1 MDDLGRKTRLPPA
14 LPPPLSLSLPPSLP
28 LFTLFTQPLKMA
40 AAPSIQPPVVPA
52 PLAGESALSPE
63 MNSPESRQPGD
74 EEAAAAAAKPCD
86 PEMSFRDL
94 PDLEPEE
101 IERRLARTR
110 QELSNRRKILIKNL
124 PPDTTNQEVHEIL
137 KEYELKYCFVD
148 RNKGTAFVTLL
159 NGDQAQDAIRSLH
172 HSSVRGRLIN
182 VTLQPTDS
190 LLCLTNL
197 PHTFTAQQF
206 EELVR
211 AYGNIERSFLV
222 YSELTGHSKGYGF
235 VEYMKKDS
243 ASRARSELLGRPLD
257 DRSLMVQWMDVNQLS
272 QEENLHSK
280 CLCINRLPL
289 DLCDSE
295 ELTQLFSE
303 TYKPVFCQLAQDEG
317 SPVRGF
323 GVVEYESAEQAEAS
337 LIEMDRTLVGG
348 QEIRL
353 SLCTP
358 GTSGRSTL
366 AALIAAQGMILS
378 NRKGLLPEPNLAQ
391 LLTSMTNPA
400 ALQILMRPYH
410 TGKRGGKYGRHT
422 SLPFLRPSLTTALLT
437 LGKVHQNAMLGNGL
451 VLQNLLHMQLAQQ
464 QLLHIK
470 DKRISSVS
478 SLLGD
483 PSRLLMQKAL
493 SLRHPGLM
501 QLGKGLLGDSPPE
514 LGHEAVPQPSTHNAT
529 AVVSA
534 AGVVPYLHGRGGAGE
549 PNSTHSLSTNHSAS
563 SSASCDRQPAPPG
576 TLMSSHPQGQGYS
589 LGISNS
595 GLGPP
600 PPKPPGGIY
609 TSLGHHNSSDGCPL
623 ASMVSGGQGS
633 LLGDPPKEVRLP
645 SNPYLNLASVM
656 PGVVLQGSV
665 GSKVQG
671 GHPPSGMYGSSVAP
685 VVSQGSGSF
694 SHSTA
699 ATTTAQYSADT
710 CTDYSQYNQAY
721 SQEAMQQWYQHYQ
734 AQAHTYATAA
744 SQDSAATDYAKEHAQ
759 APPVSTYADYSSYM
773 QAVAQYY
780 SQPAPANQAY
790 ASKEAEACKPLGV
803 SLHAVSN
810 GSAPPAVLP
819 AAAVLPAYGAL
830 PLMPGF
836 LGAPHPAA
844 ATASAV
850 THTPTAATDWNT
862 YYYNQTRGHKREYPQ
877 LAVQEVTSSDGAYI
891 GQHSQGLGGQY
902 ADYFKRKRL

>member
-1 MDDLGRKTRLPPA
+1 
-14 LPPPLSLSLPPSLP
+14 
-28 LFTLFTQPLKMA
+28 MA
-40 AAPSIQPPVVPA
+40 AASSIQPPSVHSS
-52 PLAGESALSPE
+52 LARDSALSPE
-63 MNSPESRQPGD
+63 MDSPESRQPED
-74 EEAAAAAAKPCD
+74 EEAAAAQPCE
-86 PEMSFRDL
+86 PAISLRDL

-101 IERRLARTR
+101 IERRLAKTR

-172 HSSVRGRLIN
+172 HSTVRGRLIN

-211 AYGNIERSFLV
+211 SYGNIERSFLV

-243 ASRARSELLGRPLD
+243 ASRARSELLGRPLG

-280 CLCINRLPL
+280 CLCVDRLPL

-323 GVVEYESAEQAEAS
+323 GVVEYESAEQAEAV

-348 QEIRL
+348 QEVRL

-410 TGKRGGKYGRHT
+410 SGKRGGKYGRHT
-422 SLPFLRPSLTTALLT
+422 SLPFLRPPLTTALLT
-437 LGKVHQNAMLGNGL
+437 LGKAHQSAMLGNGL

-493 SLRHPGLM
+493 SLRPPGLVP
-501 QLGKGLLGDSPPE
+501 LGKGLLGDSPTE
-514 LGHEAVPQPSTHNAT
+514 LGQESVPASTHNAT
-529 AVVSA
+529 VVVSA
-534 AGVVPYLHGRGGAGE
+534 AGVMPYLQGRAGGGDQ
-549 PNSTHSLSTNHSAS
+549 NSAHSVSTTPSASCSSSSSS
-563 SSASCDRQPAPPG
+563 SSASTACERQPAPPG
-576 TLMSSHPQGQGYS
+576 TMVSSQPQGQSYA

-600 PPKPPGGIY
+600 PPKPPGGVY
-609 TSLGHHNSSDGCPL
+609 TSTGQHNSSDGCPL
-623 ASMVSGGQGS
+623 ASMVSSGQSS

-665 GSKVQG
+665 GSKAQG
-671 GHPPSGMYGSSVAP
+671 GQPGSGVYGGSVAP

-694 SHSTA
+694 SHSAT
-699 ATTTAQYSADT
+699 ATTTAPYSTDT
-710 CTDYSQYNQAY
+710 STDYSQYNQAY
-721 SQEAMQQWYQHYQ
+721 TQEAMQQWYQHYQ
-734 AQAHTYATAA
+734 AAQAHTYNTAA
-744 SQDSAATDYAKEHAQ
+744 PQDNTATDYSKEHTQ
-759 APPVSTYADYSSYM
+759 APAVSSYGDYSSYM
-773 QAVAQYY
+773 QAVTQYY
-780 SQPAPANQAY
+780 SQPATANQAY
-790 ASKEAEACKPLGV
+790 ASKEVDVCKPLGV

-810 GSAPPAVLP
+810 GAAPPPAVLP
-819 AAAVLPAYGAL
+819 AAAVLPAYSTL
-830 PLMPGF
+830 PLMPSF

-844 ATASAV
+844 ATPNPV
-850 THTPTAATDWNT
+850 THAHTAATDWNT

>member
-1 MDDLGRKTRLPPA
+1 
-14 LPPPLSLSLPPSLP
+14 
-28 LFTLFTQPLKMA
+28 MA
-40 AAPSIQPPVVPA
+40 AASSIQPPSVHSS
-52 PLAGESALSPE
+52 LGRDSALSPE
-63 MNSPESRQPGD
+63 MDSPESRQPED
-74 EEAAAAAAKPCD
+74 EEAAATQPSEPGICL
-86 PEMSFRDL
+86 RDL
-94 PDLEPEE
+94 PDIEPEE
-101 IERRLARTR
+101 IERRLAKTR

-124 PPDTTNQEVHEIL
+124 PPDTTNQEVHDIL

-172 HSSVRGRLIN
+172 HSTVRGRLIN
-182 VTLQPTDS
+182 VALQPTDS

-197 PHTFTAQQF
+197 PYTFTAQQF

-211 AYGNIERSFLV
+211 SYGNIERSFLV

-243 ASRARSELLGRPLD
+243 ASRARSELLGRPLG

-280 CLCINRLPL
+280 CLCVDRLPL

-295 ELTQLFSE
+295 ELNQLFSE

-323 GVVEYESAEQAEAS
+323 GVVEYESAEQAEAV
-337 LIEMDRTLVGG
+337 LTEMDRTLVGG
-348 QEIRL
+348 QEVRL

-378 NRKGLLPEPNLAQ
+378 SRKGLLPEPSLAQ

-410 TGKRGGKYGRHT
+410 GKYGRHT
-422 SLPFLRPSLTTALLT
+422 SLPFLRPPLTTALLT
-437 LGKVHQNAMLGNGL
+437 LGKAHQQNAMVGNGL

-493 SLRHPGLM
+493 SLRPPGLVP
-501 QLGKGLLGDSPPE
+501 LGKGLLGDSPTE
-514 LGHEAVPQPSTHNAT
+514 LGQETMPASSHSAT
-529 AVVSA
+529 VVVSA
-534 AGVVPYLHGRGGAGE
+534 AGVMPYLQGRTGGAGDQNITT
-549 PNSTHSLSTNHSAS
+549 PSAPS
-563 SSASCDRQPAPPG
+563 SSNSCDRQPAPPG
-576 TLMSSHPQGQGYS
+576 TMVSSQPQGQSYS
-589 LGISNS
+589 LGMSNS

-600 PPKPPGGIY
+600 PTKPPGGVY
-609 TSLGHHNSSDGCPL
+609 TSTGQHNSSDGSSL
-623 ASMVSGGQGS
+623 TNMTNSGQSS

-665 GSKVQG
+665 GSKAQG
-671 GHPPSGMYGSSVAP
+671 GQPGSGPFGNPVTP
-685 VVSQGSGSF
+685 VVSQGSSSF
-694 SHSTA
+694 SHNATA
-699 ATTTAQYSADT
+699 TAPAPYTSDT
-710 CTDYSQYNQAY
+710 STDYSQYNQAY
-721 SQEAMQQWYQHYQ
+721 SQEAMQQWYQQYQ
-734 AQAHTYATAA
+734 AAQTHTYNTAA
-744 SQDSAATDYAKEHAQ
+744 PQDSTSADYSKEHTQAAAATSYG
-759 APPVSTYADYSSYM
+759 DYSSYM
-773 QAVAQYY
+773 QAVTQYY
-780 SQPAPANQAY
+780 TQPATTNQAY
-790 ASKEAEACKPLGV
+790 ASKEVDVCKPLGV
-803 SLHAVSN
+803 ALHAVSN
-810 GSAPPAVLP
+810 GAAPPPAVLP
-819 AAAVLPAYGAL
+819 AAAVLPAYSTI

-844 ATASAV
+844 ATPNPV
-850 THTPTAATDWNT
+850 THAHTAATDWNT
-862 YYYNQTRGHKREYPQ
+862 YYYNQTRGIKREYPQ
-877 LAVQEVTSSDGAYI
+877 LAVQEVPSSEGTYI

>member
-1 MDDLGRKTRLPPA
+1 LP
-14 LPPPLSLSLPPSLP
+14 
-28 LFTLFTQPLKMA
+28 KMA
-40 AAPSIQPPVVPA
+40 AASSIQPPSVHSS
-52 PLAGESALSPE
+52 LAGESALSPE
-63 MNSPESRQPGD
+63 MDSPESRQPED
-74 EEAAAAAAKPCD
+74 EEAAAAQPSD
-86 PEMSFRDL
+86 SGISLRDL

-101 IERRLARTR
+101 IERRLAKTR

-172 HSSVRGRLIN
+172 HSTVRGRLIN

-243 ASRARSELLGRPLD
+243 ASRARSELLGRPLG

-280 CLCINRLPL
+280 CLCVNRLPL

-323 GVVEYESAEQAEAS
+323 GVVEYESAEQAEAV

-348 QEIRL
+348 QEVRL

-410 TGKRGGKYGRHT
+410 TGKRGGKYGRHS
-422 SLPFLRPSLTTALLT
+422 SLPFLRPPLTTALLT
-437 LGKVHQNAMLGNGL
+437 LGKAHQSAMLGNGL

-493 SLRHPGLM
+493 SLRPPGLVP
-501 QLGKGLLGDSPPE
+501 LGKGLLGDSPTE
-514 LGHEAVPQPSTHNAT
+514 LGQESVPSSTHNPT
-529 AVVSA
+529 VVVSA
-534 AGVVPYLHGRGGAGE
+534 AGVMPYLQGRAGGGE
-549 PNSTHSLSTNHSAS
+549 QNSAHSVSTNPSAS
-563 SSASCDRQPAPPG
+563 SSSSSSSSSTSCDRQPAPPG
-576 TLMSSHPQGQGYS
+576 TMGSSHPQGQSYS

-595 GLGPP
+595 GLGLPP
-600 PPKPPGGIY
+600 PNPPGGVY
-609 TSLGHHNSSDGCPL
+609 TSTGQHNSSDGCAL
-623 ASMVSGGQGS
+623 AGMVNSGQSS

-665 GSKVQG
+665 GAKAQG
-671 GHPPSGMYGSSVAP
+671 GQPGSGVYGTSVAP

-694 SHSTA
+694 PHSAA
-699 ATTTAQYSADT
+699 ATTTAPYSNDT
-710 CTDYSQYNQAY
+710 STDYSQYNQAY
-721 SQEAMQQWYQHYQ
+721 TQVRRHLKKNTHCTDIHVRKCTDRRMDVGGHAAVVPALPSSTSSHIQHCCSTGE
-734 AQAHTYATAA
+734 HRH
-744 SQDSAATDYAKEHAQ
+744 TDYSKEHTQ
-759 APPVSTYADYSSYM
+759 APPVSTYGDYSSYM
-773 QAVAQYY
+773 QAVTQYY
-780 SQPAPANQAY
+780 SQPATANQAY
-790 ASKEAEACKPLGV
+790 ASKEVDVCKPLGV
-803 SLHAVSN
+803 SLHFTRS
-810 GSAPPAVLP
+810 
-819 AAAVLPAYGAL
+819 
-830 PLMPGF
+830 
-836 LGAPHPAA
+836 
-844 ATASAV
+844 
-850 THTPTAATDWNT
+850 
-862 YYYNQTRGHKREYPQ
+862 NQTRGHKREYPQ
-877 LAVQEVTSSDGAYI
+877 LAVQEVTTSDGAYI
-891 GQHSQGLGGQY
+891 GQHSQ
-902 ADYFKRKRL
+902 APT

>member
-1 MDDLGRKTRLPPA
+1 
-14 LPPPLSLSLPPSLP
+14 
-28 LFTLFTQPLKMA
+28 MA
-40 AAPSIQPPVVPA
+40 AASSIPPPSAHPSLGRQ
-52 PLAGESALSPE
+52 SALPGPE
-63 MNSPESRQPGD
+63 MESPESRRPED
-74 EEAAAAAAKPCD
+74 EEAAAGVQPSE
-86 PEMSFRDL
+86 PGVSLRDL

-101 IERRLARTR
+101 VERRLAKTR
-110 QELSNRRKILIKNL
+110 RELSNRRKILMKNL
-124 PPDTTNQEVHEIL
+124 PPDTSNQEVHEIL

-172 HSSVRGRLIN
+172 HSTVRGRLIN

-197 PHTFTAQQF
+197 PHTFTAQQL

-280 CLCINRLPL
+280 CLCVDRLPL

-323 GVVEYESAEQAEAS
+323 GVVEYESAEQAEAV
-337 LIEMDRTLVGG
+337 LTEMDRTLVGG
-348 QEIRL
+348 QEVRL
-353 SLCTP
+353 SLCSP

-410 TGKRGGKYGRHT
+410 TGKRGGKYGRHAG
-422 SLPFLRPSLTTALLT
+422 LPFLRPPLTTALLT
-437 LGKVHQNAMLGNGL
+437 LGKAHQNAMLGNGL

-493 SLRHPGLM
+493 SLRPPGLVP
-501 QLGKGLLGDSPPE
+501 LGKGLLGDSPTE
-514 LGHEAVPQPSTHNAT
+514 LSQEPPTTHNA
-529 AVVSA
+529 AVVVSA
-534 AGVVPYLHGRGGAGE
+534 AGMMPYLQARAGAGE
-549 PNSTHSLSTNHSAS
+549 QNSIHSMSTAHSAS
-563 SSASCDRQPAPPG
+563 SSSSSSSCSSSTSFDRQPAPPG
-576 TLMSSHPQGQGYS
+576 TMVSSQLQGQSYS
-589 LGISNS
+589 LGMSNS

-600 PPKPPGGIY
+600 PPKAPGGVY
-609 TSLGHHNSSDGCPL
+609 TSAGQHNGADGCSL
-623 ASMVSGGQGS
+623 AGMVGGGQSS
-633 LLGDPPKEVRLP
+633 LLGDPPKEVRMP

-665 GSKVQG
+665 GSKAQG
-671 GHPPSGMYGSSVAP
+671 GQPGPGMYSGSVAP
-685 VVSQGSGSF
+685 VVSQGSASF
-694 SHSTA
+694 SHSAAAAAAAAAA
-699 ATTTAQYSADT
+699 ATTAPYTADT
-710 CTDYSQYNQAY
+710 SADYSQYNQAY
-721 SQEAMQQWYQHYQ
+721 TQEAMQQWYQHYQ
-734 AQAHTYATAA
+734 AAQAHTYSTAA
-744 SQDSAATDYAKEHAQ
+744 PQDNTAADYSKEHAQ
-759 APPVSTYADYSSYM
+759 PPPVSYGDYSSYM
-773 QAVAQYY
+773 QAVTQYY
-780 SQPAPANQAY
+780 SQPAAANQAY
-790 ASKEAEACKPLGV
+790 GSKEVDVCKPLGV

-810 GSAPPAVLP
+810 GAAPPPAVLP
-819 AAAVLPAYGAL
+819 AAAVLPAYSAL

-844 ATASAV
+844 AAPSPV
-850 THTPTAATDWNT
+850 THAHTAATDWNT

-877 LAVQEVTSSDGAYI
+877 LAVQEVTSSEGAYI

>member
-1 MDDLGRKTRLPPA
+1 
-14 LPPPLSLSLPPSLP
+14 
-28 LFTLFTQPLKMA
+28 MA
-40 AAPSIQPPVVPA
+40 AAPSIQPPIVHSS
-52 PLAGESALSPE
+52 LAGDSAPSPE
-63 MNSPESRQPGD
+63 MDSPESQPPPPQQQQPGD
-74 EEAAAAAAKPCD
+74 EEPAAASAQPPD
-86 PEMSFRDL
+86 PELSLRDL

-110 QELSNRRKILIKNL
+110 QELSNRRKILMKNL

-172 HSSVRGRLIN
+172 HSTVRGRPIN
-182 VTLQPTDS
+182 VALQPTDS

-197 PHTFTAQQF
+197 PHTFAAQQL
-206 EELVR
+206 EEMVR

-243 ASRARSELLGRPLD
+243 ASRARSELLGRLLD

-272 QEENLHSK
+272 HEEKLHSR
-280 CLCINRLPL
+280 CLCISRLPL

-295 ELTQLFSE
+295 ELTRLFSE
-303 TYKPVFCQLAQDEG
+303 TYKPVFCQLAQDES

-323 GVVEYESAEQAEAS
+323 GVVEYESSEQAEAV
-337 LIEMDRTLVGG
+337 LMEMDRTPVGG
-348 QEIRL
+348 QEVRL

-366 AALIAAQGMILS
+366 AALIAAQGVNKNYQILS

-400 ALQILMRPYH
+400 ALQILMRPH
-410 TGKRGGKYGRHT
+410 HGGKRGGKYGRHGGL
-422 SLPFLRPSLTTALLT
+422 SFLRPPLTTALLT
-437 LGKVHQNAMLGNGL
+437 LGKAHQNAMLGNGL

-470 DKRISSVS
+470 DKRISSFS

-493 SLRHPGLM
+493 ALRHQGLVT
-501 QLGKGLLGDSPPE
+501 LGKGLLGDSPTE
-514 LGHEAVPQPSTHNAT
+514 LGQDSGPPAPHNAT
-529 AVVSA
+529 MAVSA
-534 AGVVPYLHGRGGAGE
+534 AGGMPYLHGRGGGAGE
-549 PNSTHSLSTNHSAS
+549 QNGRHSISTNPS
-563 SSASCDRQPAPPG
+563 SSSSSSSCERQPAPPG
-576 TLMSSHPQGQGYS
+576 TMMGSYLQGHGYS
-589 LGISNS
+589 LGMSNP

-600 PPKPPGGIY
+600 PPKPPGGGY
-609 TSLGHHNSSDGCPL
+609 TSVGQHNGTDGF
-623 ASMVSGGQGS
+623 MVNGGQGS

-656 PGVVLQGSV
+656 PGVVLQGSA
-665 GSKVQG
+665 GGKVHG
-671 GHPPSGMYGSSVAP
+671 GQPGGPGMYGSLVAP
-685 VVSQGSGSF
+685 VVSQGSASF
-694 SHSTA
+694 SHSAAA
-699 ATTTAQYSADT
+699 ATTTAQYGADT
-710 CTDYSQYNQAY
+710 SADYSQYNQAY
-721 SQEAMQQWYQHYQ
+721 TQEAVQQWYQHYQ
-734 AQAHTYATAA
+734 AQTQAHAYAAA
-744 SQDSAATDYAKEHAQ
+744 PPPDHTATDYSKEHAAQ
-759 APPVSTYADYSSYM
+759 APPVSPYGDYSSYM
-773 QAVAQYY
+773 QAVTQYY
-780 SQPAPANQAY
+780 GQPAAANQAY
-790 ASKEAEACKPLGV
+790 ASKEVDVCKPLGV

-810 GSAPPAVLP
+810 GSAPPP
-819 AAAVLPAYGAL
+819 AAAVHPAYGAM

-836 LGAPHPAA
+836 LGAPHHPAA
-844 ATASAV
+844 ATPSGAAHA
-850 THTPTAATDWNT
+850 HTAAAATDWNT

>member
-1 MDDLGRKTRLPPA
+1 
-14 LPPPLSLSLPPSLP
+14 
-28 LFTLFTQPLKMA
+28 MA
-40 AAPSIQPPVVPA
+40 AASSIQPPSVHSS
-52 PLAGESALSPE
+52 LARDSALSPE
-63 MNSPESRQPGD
+63 MDSPESRQPED
-74 EEAAAAAAKPCD
+74 EEAAAAPTTTQPSD
-86 PEMSFRDL
+86 SGISFRDL

-101 IERRLARTR
+101 IEKRLAKTR

-172 HSSVRGRLIN
+172 HSTVRGRLIN

-211 AYGNIERSFLV
+211 SYGNIERSFLV

-243 ASRARSELLGRPLD
+243 ASRARSELLGRPLG

-280 CLCINRLPL
+280 CLCVDRLPL

-323 GVVEYESAEQAEAS
+323 GVVEYESAEQAEAV

-348 QEIRL
+348 QEVRL

-422 SLPFLRPSLTTALLT
+422 NLPFLRPPLTTALLT
-437 LGKVHQNAMLGNGL
+437 LGKAHQNAMLGNGL

-470 DKRISSVS
+470 DKRLSSVS

-493 SLRHPGLM
+493 SLRPPGLVS
-501 QLGKGLLGDSPPE
+501 LGKGLLGDSPTE
-514 LGHEAVPQPSTHNAT
+514 LGQDSVPVSTHNAPV
-529 AVVSA
+529 VVSA
-534 AGVVPYLHGRGGAGE
+534 AGVMPYFHGRPGGGDQ
-549 PNSTHSLSTNHSAS
+549 NSTHTTPSAS
-563 SSASCDRQPAPPG
+563 SSSCERQPAPPG
-576 TLMSSHPQGQGYS
+576 TMVSSHLQGQSYA

-600 PPKPPGGIY
+600 PPIPPGGVY
-609 TSLGHHNSSDGCPL
+609 TSAGQHNSSDGCAL
-623 ASMVSGGQGS
+623 AGMINNGQSS

-665 GSKVQG
+665 GNKAQA
-671 GHPPSGMYGSSVAP
+671 GHPGPGVYGGSVAP

-694 SHSTA
+694 SHSAA
-699 ATTTAQYSADT
+699 ATTTAPYSTDT
-710 CTDYSQYNQAY
+710 STDYSQYNQAY
-721 SQEAMQQWYQHYQ
+721 TQEAMQQWYQHYQ
-734 AQAHTYATAA
+734 AAQAHTYSTAA
-744 SQDSAATDYAKEHAQ
+744 PQDSTTADYSKEHTQTPA
-759 APPVSTYADYSSYM
+759 VSSYGDYSSYM
-773 QAVAQYY
+773 QAVTQYY
-780 SQPAPANQAY
+780 SQPATANQAY
-790 ASKEAEACKPLGV
+790 ASKEVDVCKPLGV

-810 GSAPPAVLP
+810 GAAPPPAVLP
-819 AAAVLPAYGAL
+819 AAAVLPAYSTL

-844 ATASAV
+844 ATPTPV
-850 THTPTAATDWNT
+850 THAHTAATDWNT
-862 YYYNQTRGHKREYPQ
+862 YYYVSTQNPCCYNGNIEH
-877 LAVQEVTSSDGAYI
+877 LEVKLGETSF
-891 GQHSQGLGGQY
+891 GL
-902 ADYFKRKRL
+902 FFFFFFLKSVSSTMK

>member
-1 MDDLGRKTRLPPA
+1 
-14 LPPPLSLSLPPSLP
+14 
-28 LFTLFTQPLKMA
+28 MA
-40 AAPSIQPPVVPA
+40 AASSIQPPSVHSS
-52 PLAGESALSPE
+52 LARESALSPE
-63 MNSPESRQPGD
+63 MDSPESRQPED
-74 EEAAAAAAKPCD
+74 EEAAAAP
-86 PEMSFRDL
+86 PSEPGISPRDL

-101 IERRLARTR
+101 IERRLAKTR

-124 PPDTTNQEVHEIL
+124 PPDTTNQEVYDIL

-172 HSSVRGRLIN
+172 HSTVRGRLIN

-211 AYGNIERSFLV
+211 SYGNIERSFLV

-243 ASRARSELLGRPLD
+243 ASRARSELLGRPLG

-280 CLCINRLPL
+280 CLCVDRLPL

-323 GVVEYESAEQAEAS
+323 GVVEYDSAEQAEAV

-348 QEIRL
+348 HEVRL

-410 TGKRGGKYGRHT
+410 TGKRGGKYGCHA
-422 SLPFLRPSLTTALLT
+422 SLPFLRPPLTSALLT
-437 LGKVHQNAMLGNGL
+437 LGKAHQNAMLGNGL

-470 DKRISSVS
+470 DKRLSSVS

-493 SLRHPGLM
+493 SLRPPGLV
-501 QLGKGLLGDSPPE
+501 QLGKGLLGDSPTE
-514 LGHEAVPQPSTHNAT
+514 MVQESVPVSTHNAT
-529 AVVSA
+529 VVVSA
-534 AGVVPYLHGRGGAGE
+534 AGVMPYLQSRTGAVE
-549 PNSTHSLSTNHSAS
+549 PSSTLSIPTTPSAS
-563 SSASCDRQPAPPG
+563 SSTPSSSSTSCDRQPAPPG
-576 TLMSSHPQGQGYS
+576 TMVSSQLAGQSYS
-589 LGISNS
+589 LGISNPGH
-595 GLGPP
+595 GLP
-600 PPKPPGGIY
+600 PPKPPGGGY
-609 TSLGHHNSSDGCPL
+609 TSSGQHNSTNGCPL
-623 ASMVSGGQGS
+623 TNMVSSGQSS

-656 PGVVLQGSV
+656 PGVILQGSV
-665 GSKVQG
+665 GTKAHG
-671 GHPPSGMYGSSVAP
+671 GQSGSGVYGASVAP
-685 VVSQGSGSF
+685 VVSQASSSF
-694 SHSTA
+694 SHSA
-699 ATTTAQYSADT
+699 ATSTSAAYATDT
-710 CTDYSQYNQAY
+710 STDYSQYNQAY
-721 SQEAMQQWYQHYQ
+721 TQEAMQQWYQHYQ
-734 AQAHTYATAA
+734 AAQTHSYSTAA
-744 SQDSAATDYAKEHAQ
+744 PQEGTASDYSKEHAQ
-759 APPVSTYADYSSYM
+759 APPVSSYGDYSSYM
-773 QAVAQYY
+773 QAMTQYY
-780 SQPAPANQAY
+780 SQPAATNPAYGN
-790 ASKEAEACKPLGV
+790 KEEVCKPLGV
-803 SLHAVSN
+803 SLHAVSS
-810 GSAPPAVLP
+810 GAAPPPAVLP

-830 PLMPGF
+830 PLVPGF

-844 ATASAV
+844 ATPSPVA
-850 THTPTAATDWNT
+850 HAAAPDWNA

-877 LAVQEVTSSDGAYI
+877 LVVQEVASSDGAYI

>member
-1 MDDLGRKTRLPPA
+1 
-14 LPPPLSLSLPPSLP
+14 
-28 LFTLFTQPLKMA
+28 MA
-40 AAPSIQPPVVPA
+40 AASSIQPPSVHSS
-52 PLAGESALSPE
+52 LTRESALSPE
-63 MNSPESRQPGD
+63 MDSPESRQPED
-74 EEAAAAAAKPCD
+74 EEAAAAQPSE
-86 PEMSFRDL
+86 PGISLRDL

-101 IERRLARTR
+101 IERRLAKTR

-172 HSSVRGRLIN
+172 HSTVRGRLIN

-197 PHTFTAQQF
+197 PHTFTAQQL

-211 AYGNIERSFLV
+211 SYGNIERSFLV

-243 ASRARSELLGRPLD
+243 ASRARSELLGRPLG

-280 CLCINRLPL
+280 CLCVDRLPL

-323 GVVEYESAEQAEAS
+323 GVVEYESAEQAEAV

-348 QEIRL
+348 QEVRL

-422 SLPFLRPSLTTALLT
+422 SLPFLRPPLTTALLT
-437 LGKVHQNAMLGNGL
+437 LGKAHQ
-451 VLQNLLHMQLAQQ
+451 
-464 QLLHIK
+464 
-470 DKRISSVS
+470 VS

-493 SLRHPGLM
+493 SLRPPGLVP
-501 QLGKGLLGDSPPE
+501 LGKGLLGDSPTE
-514 LGHEAVPQPSTHNAT
+514 LGQESVPASTHNAT
-529 AVVSA
+529 VVVSA
-534 AGVVPYLHGRGGAGE
+534 AGVMPYLQGRAGGGE
-549 PNSTHSLSTNHSAS
+549 QNSTHSICTTAAS
-563 SSASCDRQPAPPG
+563 SSSSSSHSSTACDRQPAPPG
-576 TLMSSHPQGQGYS
+576 TMVNSQLQGQSYS

-595 GLGPP
+595 GIGPP
-600 PPKPPGGIY
+600 PPKPPGGVY
-609 TSLGHHNSSDGCPL
+609 TSTGQHNSSDGCSL
-623 ASMVSGGQGS
+623 ASMVSSGQSS
-633 LLGDPPKEVRLP
+633 LLGDPPKEVRMP

-665 GSKVQG
+665 GAKAQG
-671 GHPPSGMYGSSVAP
+671 GQPGSGVYGSSVAP

-694 SHSTA
+694 SHSAA
-699 ATTTAQYSADT
+699 ATTAAPYSTDAS
-710 CTDYSQYNQAY
+710 TDYSQYNQAY
-721 SQEAMQQWYQHYQ
+721 TQEAMQQWYQHYQ
-734 AQAHTYATAA
+734 AAQAHTYSTAA
-744 SQDSAATDYAKEHAQ
+744 PQDSTATDYSKEHTQ
-759 APPVSTYADYSSYM
+759 APPVSSYGDYSSYM
-773 QAVAQYY
+773 QAVTQYY
-780 SQPAPANQAY
+780 SQPATANQAY
-790 ASKEAEACKPLGV
+790 ATKEVDVCKPLGV

-810 GSAPPAVLP
+810 GAAPPPAVLP
-819 AAAVLPAYGAL
+819 AAAVLPAYSTL

-844 ATASAV
+844 ATPNPV
-850 THTPTAATDWNT
+850 THTHTAATDWNT

>member
-1 MDDLGRKTRLPPA
+1 MAIQFDVMA
-14 LPPPLSLSLPPSLP
+14 LLN
-28 LFTLFTQPLKMA
+28 
-40 AAPSIQPPVVPA
+40 APDKRN
-52 PLAGESALSPE
+52 G
-63 MNSPESRQPGD
+63 
-74 EEAAAAAAKPCD
+74 C
-86 PEMSFRDL
+86 
-94 PDLEPEE
+94 
-101 IERRLARTR
+101 
-110 QELSNRRKILIKNL
+110 
-124 PPDTTNQEVHEIL
+124 EVHEIL

-172 HSSVRGRLIN
+172 HSTVRGRLIN

-197 PHTFTAQQF
+197 PHTYTAQQF

-272 QEENLHSK
+272 REENLHSR

-323 GVVEYESAEQAEAS
+323 GVVEYECAEQAEAV
-337 LIEMDRTLVGG
+337 LMEMDRTLVGG
-348 QEIRL
+348 QEVRL

-378 NRKGLLPEPNLAQ
+378 NRKGLLPEPNIAQ

-410 TGKRGGKYGRHT
+410 TGKRGGKYGRHA
-422 SLPFLRPSLTTALLT
+422 SLPFLRPPLSAALLT
-437 LGKVHQNAMLGNGL
+437 LGKAHQNALLGNGL

-470 DKRISSVS
+470 DKRMSSVS

-483 PSRLLMQKAL
+483 PSRLLMQKIL
-493 SLRHPGLM
+493 SMRPPGLV
-501 QLGKGLLGDSPPE
+501 QLGKGLLGDSPTE
-514 LGHEAVPQPSTHNAT
+514 LGQESAALSAHNA
-529 AVVSA
+529 AVVIAA
-534 AGVVPYLHGRGGAGE
+534 AGVMPYLQGRAGGLE
-549 PNSTHSLSTNHSAS
+549 QNSPHSISTNPSAS
-563 SSASCDRQPAPPG
+563 SSTSCDRQPAPPG
-576 TLMSSHPQGQGYS
+576 TMVSCHPHGQSYS

-600 PPKPPGGIY
+600 PPKPPGGVY
-609 TSLGHHNSSDGCPL
+609 TSAGQHNSSDGCPL
-623 ASMVSGGQGS
+623 ASMLSGCHGS

-665 GSKVQG
+665 GSKGQG
-671 GHPPSGMYGSSVAP
+671 GQPGSGVYGSSVAP
-685 VVSQGSGSF
+685 IVSQGSGSY
-694 SHSTA
+694 SHSA
-699 ATTTAQYSADT
+699 GAPTTAQYSTDT
-710 CTDYSQYNQAY
+710 STDYSQYNPAY
-721 SQEAMQQWYQHYQ
+721 TQEAMQQWYQHYQ
-734 AQAHTYATAA
+734 AQAHTYSTAPP
-744 SQDSAATDYAKEHAQ
+744 QDNTATDYSKEHTQ
-759 APPVSTYADYSSYM
+759 APPVSTYGDYNSYM
-773 QAVAQYY
+773 HAVTQYY
-780 SQPAPANQAY
+780 SQPAAANQAY
-790 ASKEAEACKPLGV
+790 ASKEVDVCKPLGV
-803 SLHAVSN
+803 SLHAVNN
-810 GSAPPAVLP
+810 GAAPPPAVLP
-819 AAAVLPAYGAL
+819 AAAVHPAYSTL

-836 LGAPHPAA
+836 LGAPHPAV
-844 ATASAV
+844 ATANPV
-850 THTPTAATDWNT
+850 THAHTAATDWNT

>member
-1 MDDLGRKTRLPPA
+1 
-14 LPPPLSLSLPPSLP
+14 
-28 LFTLFTQPLKMA
+28 MA
-40 AAPSIQPPVVPA
+40 AAPSIQPPSVHSS
-52 PLAGESALSPE
+52 LAGESALSPE
-63 MNSPESRQPGD
+63 MDSPESRQPED
-74 EEAAAAAAKPCD
+74 EEAAAAAAAAAAGTQPSD
-86 PEMSFRDL
+86 SGISLRDL

-101 IERRLARTR
+101 IERRLAKTR

-172 HSSVRGRLIN
+172 HSTVRGRLIN

-243 ASRARSELLGRPLD
+243 ASRARSELLGRPLG

-295 ELTQLFSE
+295 ELAQLFSE

-323 GVVEYESAEQAEAS
+323 AVVEYESAEQAEAV

-348 QEIRL
+348 QEVRL

-410 TGKRGGKYGRHT
+410 TGKRGGKYGRHG
-422 SLPFLRPSLTTALLT
+422 SLPFLRPPLTTALLT
-437 LGKVHQNAMLGNGL
+437 LGKAHQSAMLGNGL

-493 SLRHPGLM
+493 SLRPPGLVP
-501 QLGKGLLGDSPPE
+501 LGKGLLGDSPTE
-514 LGHEAVPQPSTHNAT
+514 LGPESVPSSTHNA
-529 AVVSA
+529 AVVVSA
-534 AGVVPYLHGRGGAGE
+534 AGVMPFLHGRAGGAE
-549 PNSTHSLSTNHSAS
+549 QNSGHSFSTTPSATS
-563 SSASCDRQPAPPG
+563 SSSSSSSTSTVCDRQPAPPG
-576 TLMSSHPQGQGYS
+576 TLVSTHLQGQSFS

-600 PPKPPGGIY
+600 PPNPAGGVY
-609 TSLGHHNSSDGCPL
+609 TSGKHNGSDGCPL
-623 ASMVSGGQGS
+623 PNMVNSGQSS

-665 GSKVQG
+665 GSKAQG
-671 GHPPSGMYGSSVAP
+671 AQPGTGVYGSSVAP
-685 VVSQGSGSF
+685 VVSQGSASF
-694 SHSTA
+694 SHSGT
-699 ATTTAQYSADT
+699 ATTTAPYTTDT
-710 CTDYSQYNQAY
+710 STDYSQYNQAY
-721 SQEAMQQWYQHYQ
+721 TQEAMQQWYQHYQ
-734 AQAHTYATAA
+734 AAQAHTYSNAA
-744 SQDSAATDYAKEHAQ
+744 PQDNTATDYSKEHPQ
-759 APPVSTYADYSSYM
+759 APPVSTYGDYNSYM
-773 QAVAQYY
+773 QAVTQYY
-780 SQPAPANQAY
+780 SQPATANQAY
-790 ASKEAEACKPLGV
+790 ATKEVDVCKPLGV
-803 SLHAVSN
+803 SLHTVSN
-810 GSAPPAVLP
+810 GAAPPPAVLP
-819 AAAVLPAYGAL
+819 AAAVLPAYSTL

-836 LGAPHPAA
+836 LGAPHPAG
-844 ATASAV
+844 ATPNPV
-850 THTPTAATDWNT
+850 THPHTAATDWNT

-877 LAVQEVTSSDGAYI
+877 LAVQEVASSDGAYI

>member
-1 MDDLGRKTRLPPA
+1 
-14 LPPPLSLSLPPSLP
+14 
-28 LFTLFTQPLKMA
+28 MA
-40 AAPSIQPPVVPA
+40 AASSIQPPSVHSS
-52 PLAGESALSPE
+52 LARDSALSPE
-63 MNSPESRQPGD
+63 MDSPESRQPED
-74 EEAAAAAAKPCD
+74 EEAAAAQPSEPAI
-86 PEMSFRDL
+86 SLRDL

-101 IERRLARTR
+101 IERRLAKTR

-172 HSSVRGRLIN
+172 HSTVRGRLIN

-211 AYGNIERSFLV
+211 SYGNIERSFLV

-243 ASRARSELLGRPLD
+243 ASRARSELLGRPLE

-280 CLCINRLPL
+280 CLCVDRLPL

-323 GVVEYESAEQAEAS
+323 GVVEYESAEQAEAV

-348 QEIRL
+348 QEVRL

-422 SLPFLRPSLTTALLT
+422 SLPFLRPPLTTALLT
-437 LGKVHQNAMLGNGL
+437 LGKAHQSAMLGNGL

-493 SLRHPGLM
+493 SLRPPGLVP
-501 QLGKGLLGDSPPE
+501 LGKGLLGDSPTE
-514 LGHEAVPQPSTHNAT
+514 LGQESVPASTHNAT
-529 AVVSA
+529 VVVSA
-534 AGVVPYLHGRGGAGE
+534 AGVMPYLQGRAGGVDQTSVHSV
-549 PNSTHSLSTNHSAS
+549 STTP
-563 SSASCDRQPAPPG
+563 SASCSSSSSSLSASTTCERQPAPPG
-576 TLMSSHPQGQGYS
+576 TMVSSQPQGQSYA

-600 PPKPPGGIY
+600 PPKLPGGVY
-609 TSLGHHNSSDGCPL
+609 TSTGQHNSSDGCPL
-623 ASMVSGGQGS
+623 ASMVSSGQSS

-665 GSKVQG
+665 GSKPQG
-671 GHPPSGMYGSSVAP
+671 GQPASGVYGNSVAP

-694 SHSTA
+694 SHSAT
-699 ATTTAQYSADT
+699 ATTTAPYSTDT
-710 CTDYSQYNQAY
+710 STDYSQYNQAY
-721 SQEAMQQWYQHYQ
+721 TQEAMQQWYQHYQ
-734 AQAHTYATAA
+734 AAQAHTYNAA
-744 SQDSAATDYAKEHAQ
+744 PQDNAATDYSKEHTQTPA
-759 APPVSTYADYSSYM
+759 VSSYGDYSSYM
-773 QAVAQYY
+773 QAVTQYY
-780 SQPAPANQAY
+780 SQPATANQAY
-790 ASKEAEACKPLGV
+790 ASKEVDVCKPLGV

-810 GSAPPAVLP
+810 GGAPPPAVLP
-819 AAAVLPAYGAL
+819 AAAVLPAYSTL
-830 PLMPGF
+830 PLMPSF

-844 ATASAV
+844 ATPSPV
-850 THTPTAATDWNT
+850 THAHTAATDWNT
-862 YYYNQTRGHKREYPQ
+862 YYYWAVLVVDGGNLWDGITVHLVEYFRVATFVC
-877 LAVQEVTSSDGAYI
+877 LYV
-891 GQHSQGLGGQY
+891 
-902 ADYFKRKRL
+902 

>member
-1 MDDLGRKTRLPPA
+1 
-14 LPPPLSLSLPPSLP
+14 
-28 LFTLFTQPLKMA
+28 MA
-40 AAPSIQPPVVPA
+40 AASSIQPPSVHSS
-52 PLAGESALSPE
+52 LARESALSPV
-63 MNSPESRQPGD
+63 MDSPDSRQPEDD
-74 EEAAAAAAKPCD
+74 EAVAVVAAAAAGAVGAAGAAGASGAQPSE
-86 PEMSFRDL
+86 PGISLRDL
-94 PDLEPEE
+94 PDLDPEE
-101 IERRLARTR
+101 IEKRLAKTR
-110 QELSNRRKILIKNL
+110 MELSNRRKILIKNL

-172 HSSVRGRLIN
+172 HSTVRGRLIN

-197 PHTFTAQQF
+197 PHTFTAQQL

-243 ASRARSELLGRPLD
+243 ASRARSELLGRPMG

-272 QEENLHSK
+272 QEENLHSR
-280 CLCINRLPL
+280 CLCVDRLPL

-323 GVVEYESAEQAEAS
+323 GVVEYESSDQAEAV
-337 LIEMDRTLVGG
+337 LTELDRTLVGG
-348 QEIRL
+348 QEVRL
-353 SLCTP
+353 SPCSP
-358 GTSGRSTL
+358 GTTGRSTL

-391 LLTSMTNPA
+391 LLTSLTNPA

-410 TGKRGGKYGRHT
+410 TGKRGGKYGRH
-422 SLPFLRPSLTTALLT
+422 SSMPFLRPPLTTALLT
-437 LGKVHQNAMLGNGL
+437 LGKAHQNAMLGNGL

-493 SLRHPGLM
+493 SLRPPGLVA
-501 QLGKGLLGDSPPE
+501 LGKGLLGDSPTE
-514 LGHEAVPQPSTHNAT
+514 LSQESVPPPTHNPT
-529 AVVSA
+529 VVVSA
-534 AGVVPYLHGRGGAGE
+534 AGMMPYLQSRAGE
-549 PNSTHSLSTNHSAS
+549 QLGAHSLSTTPS
-563 SSASCDRQPAPPG
+563 SSSGERQPAPPG
-576 TLMSSHPQGQGYS
+576 TMVSSQVQGQSYA
-589 LGISNS
+589 LGIPNS
-595 GLGPP
+595 GLGHP
-600 PPKPPGGIY
+600 PPKPPGGVY
-609 TSLGHHNSSDGCPL
+609 TSTGHHNSADGCPL
-623 ASMVSGGQGS
+623 GSMVNCGQSS
-633 LLGDPPKEVRLP
+633 LLGDPPKEVRMP

-665 GSKVQG
+665 GSKTQG
-671 GHPPSGMYGSSVAP
+671 GQPGSGMYSTSVAP
-685 VVSQGSGSF
+685 VASQASGSF
-694 SHSTA
+694 SHSA
-699 ATTTAQYSADT
+699 APTTTAQYSTDT
-710 CTDYSQYNQAY
+710 STDYSQYNQAY
-721 SQEAMQQWYQHYQ
+721 TQEAMQQWYQHYQ
-734 AQAHTYATAA
+734 AAAQAHSYNTAA
-744 SQDSAATDYAKEHAQ
+744 PQESTTADYTKEHTQ
-759 APPVSTYADYSSYM
+759 PPPVATYGDYSSYM
-773 QAVAQYY
+773 QAVTQYY
-780 SQPAPANQAY
+780 SQPAAANQAY
-790 ASKEAEACKPLGV
+790 GSKEVDVCKPLGV

-810 GSAPPAVLP
+810 GAAPPPAVLP
-819 AAAVLPAYGAL
+819 AAAVLPAYSTM

-844 ATASAV
+844 AAPHA
-850 THTPTAATDWNT
+850 HPAATDWNT

-877 LAVQEVTSSDGAYI
+877 LAVQEVTSSEGAYI

>member
-1 MDDLGRKTRLPPA
+1 
-14 LPPPLSLSLPPSLP
+14 
-28 LFTLFTQPLKMA
+28 MA
-40 AAPSIQPPVVPA
+40 AASSIQPPSVHSS
-52 PLAGESALSPE
+52 LTRDSALSPE
-63 MNSPESRQPGD
+63 MDSPESRQPED
-74 EEAAAAAAKPCD
+74 EEAAAAQPSESGVCL
-86 PEMSFRDL
+86 RDL

-101 IERRLARTR
+101 VERRLAKTR
-110 QELSNRRKILIKNL
+110 RELSNRRKILIKNL

-172 HSSVRGRLIN
+172 HSTVRGRLIN

-211 AYGNIERSFLV
+211 LYGNIERCFLV
-222 YSELTGHSKGYGF
+222 YSELSGHSKGYGF

-243 ASRARSELLGRPLD
+243 ASRARSELLGRPLG

-280 CLCINRLPL
+280 CLCVDRLPL

-317 SPVRGF
+317 SALRGF
-323 GVVEYESAEQAEAS
+323 GVVEYETAEQAEAV
-337 LIEMDRTLVGG
+337 LTEMDRTLVGG
-348 QEIRL
+348 QEVRL

-410 TGKRGGKYGRHT
+410 SGKRGGKYGRNS
-422 SLPFLRPSLTTALLT
+422 SLPFLRPPLTSALLT
-437 LGKVHQNAMLGNGL
+437 LGKAHQNAMVGNGL

-470 DKRISSVS
+470 DKHISSVS

-493 SLRHPGLM
+493 SLRPPGLLS
-501 QLGKGLLGDSPPE
+501 LGKGLLGDSPTE
-514 LGHEAVPQPSTHNAT
+514 LVQEGVPPAAHNAT
-529 AVVSA
+529 VVVSA
-534 AGVVPYLHGRGGAGE
+534 AGVMPYLQARAAGGGDQNA
-549 PNSTHSLSTNHSAS
+549 SLSVSTTLSSPS
-563 SSASCDRQPAPPG
+563 SSSTSCEKQPAPPG
-576 TLMSSHPQGQGYS
+576 TLVSSQQQGQSYS

-600 PPKPPGGIY
+600 PPKPPGGVY
-609 TSLGHHNSSDGCPL
+609 TSTGHHGIADGNSL
-623 ASMVSGGQGS
+623 TNLVNSGQNS
-633 LLGDPPKEVRLP
+633 LLGDPPKEVRMP

-656 PGVVLQGSV
+656 PGVILQGSV
-665 GSKVQG
+665 GNKPQG
-671 GHPPSGMYGSSVAP
+671 GQPCTGVYGTAVAP
-685 VVSQGSGSF
+685 VASQGSGSF
-694 SHSTA
+694 PHST
-699 ATTTAQYSADT
+699 TASTPAPYSSDT
-710 CTDYSQYNQAY
+710 STNFTQYNQAY
-721 SQEAMQQWYQHYQ
+721 TQDAMQQWYQQYQ
-734 AQAHTYATAA
+734 AAQAHTYSTAA
-744 SQDSAATDYAKEHAQ
+744 PQDNTA
-759 APPVSTYADYSSYM
+759 ADYSKEHTQVSAAPSYGDYTSYM
-773 QAVAQYY
+773 QAVTQYY
-780 SQPAPANQAY
+780 SQPATNNQAY
-790 ASKEAEACKPLGV
+790 TGKEVDVCKPLGV
-803 SLHAVSN
+803 PLHAVTN
-810 GSAPPAVLP
+810 GPAPPPAVLP
-819 AAAVLPAYGAL
+819 TAAAVLPAYSTL

-836 LGAPHPAA
+836 LGTPHPPA
-844 ATASAV
+844 ATPNPV
-850 THTPTAATDWNT
+850 THPHAAATDWNA
-862 YYYNQTRGHKREYPQ
+862 YYYNQTRGVKREYPQ
-877 LAVQEVTSSDGAYI
+877 LAVQEAPPPEGSYI

>member
-1 MDDLGRKTRLPPA
+1 
-14 LPPPLSLSLPPSLP
+14 
-28 LFTLFTQPLKMA
+28 MA
-40 AAPSIQPPVVPA
+40 AAPSIQPPSVHSS
-52 PLAGESALSPE
+52 LAGESALSPE
-63 MNSPESRQPGD
+63 MDSPESRQPED
-74 EEAAAAAAKPCD
+74 EEAAAAAAAGAQTSD
-86 PEMSFRDL
+86 SGISVRDL

-101 IERRLARTR
+101 IERRLAKTR

-172 HSSVRGRLIN
+172 HSTVRGRLIN

-243 ASRARSELLGRPLD
+243 ASRARSELLGRPLG

-280 CLCINRLPL
+280 CLCVNRLPL

-295 ELTQLFSE
+295 ELAQLFSE

-323 GVVEYESAEQAEAS
+323 GVVEYESAEQAEAV

-348 QEIRL
+348 QEVRL

-410 TGKRGGKYGRHT
+410 TGKRGGKYGRHG
-422 SLPFLRPSLTTALLT
+422 SLPFLRPPLTTALLT
-437 LGKVHQNAMLGNGL
+437 LGKAHQSAMLGNGL

-493 SLRHPGLM
+493 SLRPPGLVP
-501 QLGKGLLGDSPPE
+501 LGKGLLGDSPTE
-514 LGHEAVPQPSTHNAT
+514 LGPESVPSSTHNAT
-529 AVVSA
+529 VVVSA
-534 AGVVPYLHGRGGAGE
+534 AGVMPYLQGRAGGAE
-549 PNSTHSLSTNHSAS
+549 QNSTHSIPTTPSATS
-563 SSASCDRQPAPPG
+563 SSSSSSTSGDRQPAPPG
-576 TLMSSHPQGQGYS
+576 TLVSSHPQGQSYS

-600 PPKPPGGIY
+600 PPVPAGGVF
-609 TSLGHHNSSDGCPL
+609 TSTGQRNGSDGCPL
-623 ASMVSGGQGS
+623 ASMVSSGQSS

-665 GSKVQG
+665 GGKAQG
-671 GHPPSGMYGSSVAP
+671 AQPGSGVYGASVTP

-694 SHSTA
+694 PHSGT
-699 ATTTAQYSADT
+699 ATTTAPYTTDT
-710 CTDYSQYNQAY
+710 STDYSQYNQAY
-721 SQEAMQQWYQHYQ
+721 TQEAMQQWYQHYQ
-734 AQAHTYATAA
+734 AAQAHTYTTAA
-744 SQDSAATDYAKEHAQ
+744 TQDSTSTDYSKEHTQ
-759 APPVSTYADYSSYM
+759 PPPVTTYGDYSSYM
-773 QAVAQYY
+773 QAVTQYY
-780 SQPAPANQAY
+780 SQPATATQAY
-790 ASKEAEACKPLGV
+790 ASKEVDVCKPLGV
-803 SLHAVSN
+803 SLHPVSN
-810 GSAPPAVLP
+810 GAAPPPAVLP
-819 AAAVLPAYGAL
+819 AAAVLPAYSTL

-844 ATASAV
+844 ATPNPV
-850 THTPTAATDWNT
+850 THAHTAATDWNT

-877 LAVQEVTSSDGAYI
+877 LAVQEVASSDGAYI

>member
-1 MDDLGRKTRLPPA
+1 
-14 LPPPLSLSLPPSLP
+14 
-28 LFTLFTQPLKMA
+28 MA
-40 AAPSIQPPVVPA
+40 AASSIQPPSVHSS
-52 PLAGESALSPE
+52 LAGDSTLSPG
-63 MNSPESRQPGD
+63 MDSPETRQPED
-74 EEAAAAAAKPCD
+74 EEVAAAAQPSD
-86 PEMSFRDL
+86 SEMSLRDL
-94 PDLEPEE
+94 PELEPEE
-101 IERRLARTR
+101 IEKRLAKTR

-159 NGDQAQDAIRSLH
+159 NGGQAQDAIRSLH
-172 HSSVRGRLIN
+172 HSTVRGRLIN

-197 PHTFTAQQF
+197 PHTFTAQQL

-222 YSELTGHSKGYGF
+222 YSQLTGHSKGYGF

-243 ASRARSELLGRPLD
+243 ASRARSELLGRPLE

-272 QEENLHSK
+272 QEENLHSR

-323 GVVEYESAEQAEAS
+323 GVVEYESAEQAEAV

-348 QEIRL
+348 QEVRL
-353 SLCTP
+353 SLCSP
-358 GTSGRSTL
+358 GTTGRSTL

-378 NRKGLLPEPNLAQ
+378 NRKGLLPEPNIAQ

-410 TGKRGGKYGRHT
+410 TGKRGGKYGRHA
-422 SLPFLRPSLTTALLT
+422 SLPFLRPPLTTALLT
-437 LGKVHQNAMLGNGL
+437 LGKAHQNALLGNGL

-493 SLRHPGLM
+493 SLRPQGLLP
-501 QLGKGLLGDSPPE
+501 LGKGLLGDSPTE
-514 LGHEAVPQPSTHNAT
+514 LGQESVPLSTHNASV
-529 AVVSA
+529 VVSA
-534 AGVVPYLHGRGGAGE
+534 AGVMPYLQGRAGE
-549 PNSTHSLSTNHSAS
+549 QNSSHVISTNPSAS
-563 SSASCDRQPAPPG
+563 SSTSCDRQPAPPG
-576 TLMSSHPQGQGYS
+576 TMGGCHPQGQSYS

-600 PPKPPGGIY
+600 PPKPPGGVY
-609 TSLGHHNSSDGCPL
+609 TSAGQHGSSDGGPL
-623 ASMVSGGQGS
+623 ASMASSGQGS
-633 LLGDPPKEVRLP
+633 LLGDPPKEVRMP

-665 GSKVQG
+665 GSKTQG
-671 GHPPSGMYGSSVAP
+671 VPPGSGVYGNSVGP
-685 VVSQGSGSF
+685 VVSQCSGSY
-694 SHSTA
+694 SHSAA
-699 ATTTAQYSADT
+699 ATTTAQYSTDT
-710 CTDYSQYNQAY
+710 STDYSQYNQAY
-721 SQEAMQQWYQHYQ
+721 TQEAMQQWYQHYQ
-734 AQAHTYATAA
+734 AQSQTYSTAA
-744 SQDSAATDYAKEHAQ
+744 QQDNTATDYSKEHTQ
-759 APPVSTYADYSSYM
+759 APPVSTYGDYNSYM
-773 QAVAQYY
+773 QAVTQYY
-780 SQPAPANQAY
+780 SQPAAASQAY
-790 ASKEAEACKPLGV
+790 VSKEVDVCKPLGV

-810 GSAPPAVLP
+810 GAAPPTAVLP
-819 AAAVLPAYGAL
+819 AAVLPAYSTL

-844 ATASAV
+844 AAPNPV
-850 THTPTAATDWNT
+850 THTPAPDWNT

-877 LAVQEVTSSDGAYI
+877 LAVQEVTASDGAYI

>member
-1 MDDLGRKTRLPPA
+1 
-14 LPPPLSLSLPPSLP
+14 
-28 LFTLFTQPLKMA
+28 MA
-40 AAPSIQPPVVPA
+40 AAPSIQPPSVHSPI
-52 PLAGESALSPE
+52 AGESALSPE
-63 MNSPESRQPGD
+63 MDSPESRQPED
-74 EEAAAAAAKPCD
+74 EEAAAATTQPSD
-86 PEMSFRDL
+86 SEISLRDL

-101 IERRLARTR
+101 IERRLAKTR
-110 QELSNRRKILIKNL
+110 KELSNRRKILIKNL

-172 HSSVRGRLIN
+172 HSTVRGRLIN

-197 PHTFTAQQF
+197 PHTFTAQQL

-243 ASRARSELLGRPLD
+243 ASRARSELLGRPLE

-323 GVVEYESAEQAEAS
+323 GVVEYENSEQAEAV

-348 QEIRL
+348 QEVRL

-422 SLPFLRPSLTTALLT
+422 SLPFLRPPLTTALLT
-437 LGKVHQNAMLGNGL
+437 LGKAHQNAMLGNGL

-470 DKRISSVS
+470 DKRLSNVS

-493 SLRHPGLM
+493 SLRPPGLVS
-501 QLGKGLLGDSPPE
+501 LGKGLLGDSPTE
-514 LGHEAVPQPSTHNAT
+514 LGQESMPSHNAT
-529 AVVSA
+529 VVVSA
-534 AGVVPYLHGRGGAGE
+534 AGVMPYLQGRAGGGE
-549 PNSTHSLSTNHSAS
+549 LNSTHSISTNPSAS
-563 SSASCDRQPAPPG
+563 SSSSSISCDRHSAPPG
-576 TLMSSHPQGQGYS
+576 TMVSSHLQEQCYS
-589 LGISNS
+589 LGFSHS

-600 PPKPPGGIY
+600 PPKPPGGVY
-609 TSLGHHNSSDGCPL
+609 SSTGQRQSSDGCPL
-623 ASMVSGGQGS
+623 ASMVSSGQGS

-656 PGVVLQGSV
+656 PGMVMQGSV
-665 GSKVQG
+665 GSKAHG
-671 GHPPSGMYGSSVAP
+671 GQPGSGVYGNSVAP

-694 SHSTA
+694 SHNAT
-699 ATTTAQYSADT
+699 ATTTAQYSTDT
-710 CTDYSQYNQAY
+710 STDYSQYNQAY
-721 SQEAMQQWYQHYQ
+721 TQEAMQQWYQHYQ
-734 AQAHTYATAA
+734 AQAHTYSNAA
-744 SQDSAATDYAKEHAQ
+744 QQDNTATDYSKEHTQ
-759 APPVSTYADYSSYM
+759 APPVTTYGDYSSYM
-773 QAVAQYY
+773 QAVTQYY
-780 SQPAPANQAY
+780 SQPATANQAY
-790 ASKEAEACKPLGV
+790 ATKEVDVCKPLGV
-803 SLHAVSN
+803 SLHTVSN
-810 GSAPPAVLP
+810 GAAPPPAVLP
-819 AAAVLPAYGAL
+819 AAAVLPAYSTL

-844 ATASAV
+844 ATPSPV
-850 THTPTAATDWNT
+850 THAHTAATTDWNT

>member
-1 MDDLGRKTRLPPA
+1 MIASHFMTQLP
-14 LPPPLSLSLPPSLP
+14 
-28 LFTLFTQPLKMA
+28 KMA
-40 AAPSIQPPVVPA
+40 AASSIQPPSVHSS
-52 PLAGESALSPE
+52 LARESALSLV
-63 MNSPESRQPGD
+63 MDSHGTRQPGNG
-74 EEAAAAAAKPCD
+74 EAAAAAAAAAAQPSE
-86 PEMSFRDL
+86 PGISLRDL

-101 IERRLARTR
+101 IKRRLAKTR
-110 QELSNRRKILIKNL
+110 RELSNRRKILIKNL

-159 NGDQAQDAIRSLH
+159 NGGQAQDAIRSLH
-172 HSSVRGRLIN
+172 HSTLRGRLIN

-190 LLCLTNL
+190 LLCLNNL

-211 AYGNIERSFLV
+211 SYGNIERSFLV

-243 ASRARSELLGRPLD
+243 ASRARSELLGRPLG
-257 DRSLMVQWMDVNQLS
+257 DRSLMVQWMDVNQLN
-272 QEENLHSK
+272 QQENLHSK
-280 CLCINRLPL
+280 CLCVDRLPL
-289 DLCDSE
+289 GLCDSE

-323 GVVEYESAEQAEAS
+323 GVVEYASAEQAEAV
-337 LIEMDRTLVGG
+337 LIEMDRTLMGG
-348 QEIRL
+348 QRVRL

-391 LLTSMTNPA
+391 LLTSMSNPA

-410 TGKRGGKYGRHT
+410 TGKRGGKYGRHGN
-422 SLPFLRPSLTTALLT
+422 LPFLRPPLTTALLT
-437 LGKVHQNAMLGNGL
+437 LGKAHQSAMLGNGI

-470 DKRISSVS
+470 DKRISNVS

-493 SLRHPGLM
+493 SLRPPGLVP
-501 QLGKGLLGDSPPE
+501 LGKGLLGNAPTE
-514 LGHEAVPQPSTHNAT
+514 LRHESLPASTHKAT
-529 AVVSA
+529 VVVTA
-534 AGVVPYLHGRGGAGE
+534 AGVMPYLQGRE
-549 PNSTHSLSTNHSAS
+549 QNSIHSISTNPSAS
-563 SSASCDRQPAPPG
+563 SSSSSSSSTSCDRQPAPPG
-576 TLMSSHPQGQGYS
+576 TMVGSQLQGQSYS

-600 PPKPPGGIY
+600 PPKPPGGVY
-609 TSLGHHNSSDGCPL
+609 TSAGQHNSADGCPL
-623 ASMVSGGQGS
+623 PSMVSGGQSS

-656 PGVVLQGSV
+656 PGMVLQGSV
-665 GSKVQG
+665 GSKPQG
-671 GHPPSGMYGSSVAP
+671 GQPGSGVYSSSVAP

-694 SHSTA
+694 SHSAA
-699 ATTTAQYSADT
+699 ATTTAPYGTDT
-710 CTDYSQYNQAY
+710 STDYSQYNPAY
-721 SQEAMQQWYQHYQ
+721 TQEAMQQWYQHYQ
-734 AQAHTYATAA
+734 AAQAHTYSAA
-744 SQDSAATDYAKEHAQ
+744 APQDSTATDYSKEHTQ
-759 APPVSTYADYSSYM
+759 APPVSSYGDYSSYM
-773 QAVAQYY
+773 QAVTQYY
-780 SQPAPANQAY
+780 SQPATANQAY
-790 ASKEAEACKPLGV
+790 TSKDVDVCKPLGV

-810 GSAPPAVLP
+810 GAAPPPAVLP
-819 AAAVLPAYGAL
+819 AAAVLPAYSTL

-844 ATASAV
+844 PAPTPV
-850 THTPTAATDWNT
+850 THAHTAATDWNT

-877 LAVQEVTSSDGAYI
+877 LAVQEVTSSEGAYI

>member
-1 MDDLGRKTRLPPA
+1 MS
-14 LPPPLSLSLPPSLP
+14 PPP
-28 LFTLFTQPLKMA
+28 
-40 AAPSIQPPVVPA
+40 
-52 PLAGESALSPE
+52 
-63 MNSPESRQPGD
+63 
-74 EEAAAAAAKPCD
+74 
-86 PEMSFRDL
+86 
-94 PDLEPEE
+94 
-101 IERRLARTR
+101 
-110 QELSNRRKILIKNL
+110 
-124 PPDTTNQEVHEIL
+124 
-137 KEYELKYCFVD
+137 
-148 RNKGTAFVTLL
+148 AFVTLL

-172 HSSVRGRLIN
+172 HSTVRGRLIN

-211 AYGNIERSFLV
+211 AFGNIERSFLV
-222 YSELTGHSKGYGF
+222 YSDLSGHSKGYGF

-243 ASRARSELLGRPLD
+243 ASRARSELLGRPMG

-272 QEENLHSK
+272 QEENLHSR
-280 CLCINRLPL
+280 CLCVDRLPL

-295 ELTQLFSE
+295 ELNQLFSE

-323 GVVEYESAEQAEAS
+323 GVVEYESAEQAEAV

-348 QEIRL
+348 QEVRL

-400 ALQILMRPYH
+400 ALQILMRPH
-410 TGKRGGKYGRHT
+410 HGGKRGGKFGRHAH
-422 SLPFLRPSLTTALLT
+422 LPFLRPPLTAALLT
-437 LGKVHQNAMLGNGL
+437 LGKAHQNAMVGNGL

-470 DKRISSVS
+470 DKRLSSVS

-493 SLRHPGLM
+493 SLRPPGLLP
-501 QLGKGLLGDSPPE
+501 LGKGLLGDSPTE
-514 LGHEAVPQPSTHNAT
+514 LGQESLAPSTHNST

-534 AGVVPYLHGRGGAGE
+534 AGVMPYLQGRAGGGLDQ
-549 PNSTHSLSTNHSAS
+549 NITQSVSTTAPASSSS
-563 SSASCDRQPAPPG
+563 SSASNPSTRQPAPPG
-576 TLMSSHPQGQGYS
+576 TMMNAQAQGKSYA

-600 PPKPPGGIY
+600 LPKPPGGVY
-609 TSLGHHNSSDGCPL
+609 ASAGHQNSSEGSSL
-623 ASMVSGGQGS
+623 TNMSNSGQSS

-656 PGVVLQGSV
+656 PGVVLQAYPFEPRTLYLLHASFHPCSRSV
-665 GSKVQG
+665 GSKPQG
-671 GHPPSGMYGSSVAP
+671 GQPPSGAYGSAVNPMASQASTSTVTTP
-685 VVSQGSGSF
+685 VP
-694 SHSTA
+694 
-699 ATTTAQYSADT
+699 YSSDASA
-710 CTDYSQYNQAY
+710 DYSQYNQAY
-721 SQEAMQQWYQHYQ
+721 TQEAMQQWYQHYQ
-734 AQAHTYATAA
+734 TAQAHTYTPAAPQDTTA
-744 SQDSAATDYAKEHAQ
+744 SDYSKEHTQTPA
-759 APPVSTYADYSSYM
+759 VTSYGDYGSYM
-773 QAVAQYY
+773 QAVTQYY
-780 SQPAPANQAY
+780 SQPATASQAY
-790 ASKEAEACKPLGV
+790 GSKDLDVCKPLGV
-803 SLHAVSN
+803 PLHAVSN
-810 GSAPPAVLP
+810 GAGPPPAVLP

-844 ATASAV
+844 APPNPV
-850 THTPTAATDWNT
+850 THAHTAAPDWSA
-862 YYYNQTRGHKREYPQ
+862 YYYNQTRGIKREYPQ
-877 LAVQEVTSSDGAYI
+877 LAVQEVPPAEGTYI

>member
-1 MDDLGRKTRLPPA
+1 
-14 LPPPLSLSLPPSLP
+14 
-28 LFTLFTQPLKMA
+28 MA
-40 AAPSIQPPVVPA
+40 AASSIQPPSVHSS
-52 PLAGESALSPE
+52 LARDSVLSPE
-63 MNSPESRQPGD
+63 MDSPESRQPED
-74 EEAAAAAAKPCD
+74 EEAAAAAQPSEPAI
-86 PEMSFRDL
+86 SLRDL

-101 IERRLARTR
+101 IERRLAKTR

-172 HSSVRGRLIN
+172 HSTVRGRLIN

-211 AYGNIERSFLV
+211 SYGNIERSFLV

-243 ASRARSELLGRPLD
+243 ASRARSELLGRPLE

-280 CLCINRLPL
+280 CLCVDRLPL

-323 GVVEYESAEQAEAS
+323 GVVEYESAEQAEAV

-348 QEIRL
+348 QEVRL

-422 SLPFLRPSLTTALLT
+422 SLPFLRPPLTTALLT
-437 LGKVHQNAMLGNGL
+437 LGKAHQSAMLGNGL

-493 SLRHPGLM
+493 SLRPPGLVP
-501 QLGKGLLGDSPPE
+501 LGKGLLGDSPTE
-514 LGHEAVPQPSTHNAT
+514 LGQESVPASTHNAT
-529 AVVSA
+529 VVVSA
-534 AGVVPYLHGRGGAGE
+534 AGVMPFLQGRAGGVDQTSVHSV
-549 PNSTHSLSTNHSAS
+549 STTP
-563 SSASCDRQPAPPG
+563 SASCSSSSSSLSASTTCERQPAPPG
-576 TLMSSHPQGQGYS
+576 TMV
-589 LGISNS
+589 NS
-595 GLGPP
+595 GQ
-600 PPKPPGGIY
+600 
-609 TSLGHHNSSDGCPL
+609 S
-623 ASMVSGGQGS
+623 S

-665 GSKVQG
+665 GSKPQG
-671 GHPPSGMYGSSVAP
+671 GQPASGVYGNSVAP
-685 VVSQGSGSF
+685 VVSQASGSF
-694 SHSTA
+694 SHSAT
-699 ATTTAQYSADT
+699 ATTTAPYSTDT
-710 CTDYSQYNQAY
+710 STDYSQYNQAY
-721 SQEAMQQWYQHYQ
+721 TQEAMQQWYQHYQ
-734 AQAHTYATAA
+734 AAQAHTYNTAA
-744 SQDSAATDYAKEHAQ
+744 PQDNTATEYSKEHTQTPA
-759 APPVSTYADYSSYM
+759 VSSYGDYSSYM
-773 QAVAQYY
+773 QAVTQYY
-780 SQPAPANQAY
+780 SQPATANQAY
-790 ASKEAEACKPLGV
+790 ASKEVDVCKPLGV

-810 GSAPPAVLP
+810 GAAPPPAVLP
-819 AAAVLPAYGAL
+819 AAAVLPAYSTL
-830 PLMPGF
+830 PLMPSF

-844 ATASAV
+844 ATPSPV
-850 THTPTAATDWNT
+850 THAHTAATDWNT